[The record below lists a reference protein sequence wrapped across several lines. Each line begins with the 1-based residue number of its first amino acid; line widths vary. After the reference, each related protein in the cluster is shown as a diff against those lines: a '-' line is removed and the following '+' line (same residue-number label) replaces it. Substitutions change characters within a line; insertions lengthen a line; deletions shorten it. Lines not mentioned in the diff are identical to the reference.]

1 MAAAISNILISA
13 LMHSVNGFTQTPAG
27 LDFKREHLSHL
38 ARRPEIKRVSLLKH
52 PQERRKNQEE
62 TLTQAPGPISNVH
75 SGPFFSSLDY
85 IVVVS
90 PFGASSLLSM
100 SWFALVSYCLTKQ
113 LFSTGEEPAGWPT
126 FSDNHFHETDNVAL
140 NSFS

>member
-1 MAAAISNILISA
+1 
-13 LMHSVNGFTQTPAG
+13 VNGFTQTPAG

-75 SGPFFSSLDY
+75 SGPFYFLPL
-85 IVVVS
+85 II
-90 PFGASSLLSM
+90 LLL
-100 SWFALVSYCLTKQ
+100 FLPLGPL
-113 LFSTGEEPAGWPT
+113 LFSLCLGLLWFLT
-126 FSDNHFHETDNVAL
+126 V
-140 NSFS
+140 